1 MITVSI
7 FIHKKEQ
14 LSHFLTIRQL
24 VGDEGEKATGVTE
37 TGLKYIKEMKFEFFN
52 SVKIADQ
59 MMNSVDVMQ
68 INVPLGLYMALEL
81 VTAKDF

>member
-1 MITVSI
+1 MTTISI

-14 LSHFLTIRQL
+14 LTHFLTIRQL
-24 VGDEGEKATGVTE
+24 VGGEGDKIMDITE
-37 TGLKYIKEMKFEFFN
+37 TGSKYIREMKFEFFN
-52 SVKIADQ
+52 SVKVADQ

-68 INVPLGLYMALEL
+68 INVPIGLYLALEL

>member
-24 VGDEGEKATGVTE
+24 VGDEGEKVIGITE
-37 TGLKYIKEMKFEFFN
+37 TGSKYISEMKFEFFN
-52 SVKIADQ
+52 SAKVADQ

-68 INVPLGLYMALEL
+68 INVPIGLYLALEL